1 MLRCRNPLQ
10 GLPRTLAK
18 NSVLRRPKG
27 TRQIHFSRPVREEEA
42 REKYDPRSVERV
54 EDEVDVCIVGA
65 GPAGLSAAIRIKQ
78 LEREKGKEVRVVVL
92 EKGGEVG
99 ECFYLR
105 SHEKA

>member
-1 MLRCRNPLQ
+1 MLRCRNSLQ
-10 GLPRTLAK
+10 IPKTLAK
-18 NSVLRRPKG
+18 SAFRRPSQG
-27 TRQIHFSRPVREEEA
+27 HVRRIHFSQPVREEDG
-42 REKYDPRSVERV
+42 EKYDPKGIERV

-99 ECFYLR
+99 ECFFIVPSPRL
-105 SHEKA
+105 